1 MQIKSNEFIILR
13 LPPDEENKAFIYQTF
28 GITQYIFFDD
38 RFRTSQLIIEN
49 PKEMNVEYYNKFR
62 EKCLKIKETEVIF
75 TVNEFIFLAKTV
87 DFVSKC
93 FIGEPR
99 EKLKSIMT
107 SDFEEEN
114 FSNEVFDFENYE
126 KMYLTKA
133 TSLLQGFRDNCKN
146 EKLLKHVSDE
156 LDWGIEI

>member
-1 MQIKSNEFIILR
+1 
-13 LPPDEENKAFIYQTF
+13 
-28 GITQYIFFDD
+28 
-38 RFRTSQLIIEN
+38 
-49 PKEMNVEYYNKFR
+49 
-62 EKCLKIKETEVIF
+62 LKIKETEVIF

-93 FIGEPR
+93 FVGEPKD
-99 EKLKSIMT
+99 KLKSILT

-114 FSNEVFDFENYE
+114 LTNEAFDFENFE
-126 KMYLTKA
+126 KRYLAKSTG
-133 TSLLQGFRDNCKN
+133 LLQGFRDSCKN

>member
-1 MQIKSNEFIILR
+1 MKIKSNEFIILR
-13 LPPDEENKAFIYQTF
+13 LPPDEENIAFIYQTF

-49 PKEMNVEYYNKFR
+49 PKEMNVEFYNNFR

-93 FIGEPR
+93 FVGEPKD
-99 EKLKSIMT
+99 KLESILT
-107 SDFEEEN
+107 SDFE
-114 FSNEVFDFENYE
+114 NEDFDFKKFE
-126 KMYLTKA
+126 KMYLTKS
-133 TSLLQGFRDNCKN
+133 TNLFQRFRDSCKN
-146 EKLLKHVSDE
+146 EKLLKQVSDE
-156 LDWGIEI
+156 LNWGIEI

>member
-13 LPPDEENKAFIYQTF
+13 LPPDEENISFIYQTF
-28 GITQYIFFDD
+28 AITQYIFFDD

-93 FIGEPR
+93 FVGEPKD
-99 EKLKSIMT
+99 KLESILT
-107 SDFEEEN
+107 SDFENEDSFNEN
-114 FSNEVFDFENYE
+114 FDFK
-126 KMYLTKA
+126 KMYLTKS
-133 TSLLQGFRDNCKN
+133 TNLFQGFRDSCKN
-146 EKLLKHVSDE
+146 EKLLKQVSDE
-156 LDWGIEI
+156 LNWGIEI